1 MENYIDKRVS
11 WGSIITSA
19 FIVTSGLI
27 QWSIS
32 QNFATKEDLK
42 EYNQRIERRLEQL
55 ESDKVEKETFDVY
68 KMYIEEKFNK

>member
-1 MENYIDKRVS
+1 MEGYIDKKVS
-11 WGSIITSA
+11 WGSIITA
-19 FIVTSGLI
+19 FFIVVSGFI
-27 QWSIS
+27 QWNIS

-68 KMYIEEKFNK
+68 KMYIEEKFSK